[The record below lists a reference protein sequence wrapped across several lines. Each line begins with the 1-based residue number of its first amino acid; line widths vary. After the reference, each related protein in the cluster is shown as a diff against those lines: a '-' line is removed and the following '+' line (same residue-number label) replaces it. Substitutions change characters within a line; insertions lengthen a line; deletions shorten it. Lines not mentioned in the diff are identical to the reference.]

1 MEHRRFKK
9 SEEKANLIQTKGQRC
24 ETDDTELVTA
34 LEYAGLPT
42 SYEKFSDFVSNG
54 LARLCEMTK
63 PPNQALEL
71 AEEVQQGKEVMPIKK
86 MREES
91 TGLRNKVLQD
101 LDSIQQKLNTDA
113 HNCEQMRVKYD
124 HLWEQQPSSNFTKAW
139 RHSLK
144 SHREALE
151 AAKKSNQQIDEIW
164 QSPKTDLETLADPTV
179 EPELTTWLPL
189 LPPSVLTEPD

>member
-1 MEHRRFKK
+1 MPAMPILISLYECSVQPTPNSPTKASPDLDPEQRDKNLIYHEALPSEANLPPIEK
-9 SEEKANLIQTKGQRC
+9 SSVGDSIAIQEVYGAPEVQKVEKANLIQTKGQRC

-113 HNCEQMRVKYD
+113 HNCEQMR
-124 HLWEQQPSSNFTKAW
+124 SS
-139 RHSLK
+139 
-144 SHREALE
+144 
-151 AAKKSNQQIDEIW
+151 
-164 QSPKTDLETLADPTV
+164 
-179 EPELTTWLPL
+179 
-189 LPPSVLTEPD
+189 